1 MFVQVLDKEISA
13 FVEHRKGVENAIAYF
28 EVVGVGLRDVAP
40 IEVHGMAQLVIV
52 HAMVGIE
59 RHATGGF
66 AQGGVGVRHSVAKR
80 VRHLGIVV
88 FEQDRPAVFQTLGE
102 VVLGRDRR
110 QDGKLVASQAKCCLA
125 HLHIQFEIEAY
136 LQDIA
141 VALVVPKDVVAVFK
155 VIDVDKRHSHGQFLF
170 PELL

>member
-1 MFVQVLDKEISA
+1 
-13 FVEHRKGVENAIAYF
+13 
-28 EVVGVGLRDVAP
+28 
-40 IEVHGMAQLVIV
+40 
-52 HAMVGIE
+52 MVGIV
-59 RHATGGF
+59 RQAIGGF
-66 AQGGVGVRHSVAKR
+66 AQGGVGVCHSVAKR
-80 VRHLGIVV
+80 VRHLGSVV
-88 FEQDRPAVFQTLGE
+88 FEQDRSAVFQTLGE